1 MRYLLIFLSTFLLIS
16 SLYIYLL
23 KNDLSEAIE
32 SNIAY
37 ENAIIYQNLELK
49 TQKADKEKALK
60 KVLEWK
66 ALPAVEKW
74 KTITEIIYRDV
85 NISNKG
91 VSCEQNK
98 IIENNV
104 YKLDWNNF

>member
-16 SLYIYLL
+16 SLYVYLL

-60 KVLEWK
+60 KVSEWK

>member
-1 MRYLLIFLSTFLLIS
+1 MRYLLIFSSTLLFVS
-16 SLYIYLL
+16 SVYAYLL

-37 ENAIIYQNLELK
+37 ENAIVYQNLELQ
-49 TQKADKEKALK
+49 TQKADKDKALK
-60 KVLEWK
+60 KVKDWK
-66 ALPAVEKW
+66 SLPAVEKW
-74 KTITEIIYRDV
+74 ETITKIIYRDV
-85 NISNKG
+85 NITDKG
-91 VSCEQNK
+91 VGCEKNK